1 MNQKLISDIQQTK
14 QPLRIVR
21 KVILEIAD
29 VHDAL
34 EGTKQQHRA
43 SLYEL
48 RITKSKPLRGAR
60 V

>member
-43 SLYEL
+43 SLYDL
-48 RITKSKPLRGAR
+48 NK
-60 V
+60 